1 MHERSQTWLQSKS
14 TLRNL
19 SLKKIFWTWPKLPFG
34 VFWCYLALTGQP
46 LCIGYLVR
54 FQVCLLNLGRGHNP
68 TGMIHQAAQDLPGWL
83 PYYGPL
89 NHISKTEEVNLSP
102 SRLKLLPPHK
112 NTPSDFLS
120 FPPSTRMFL
129 PGVLLD
135 FQKRSKI
142 SFAIVEDKGRCQ
154 KKTGK
159 CGNFS
164 QVGDPPPPPPCLGMT
179 CL

>member
-14 TLRNL
+14 TLRNI
-19 SLKKIFWTWPKLPFG
+19 SLNKIFWTWPKLPFG
-34 VFWCYLALTGQP
+34 VFWCYLVVTGQA

-129 PGVLLD
+129 ARCWIS
-135 FQKRSKI
+135 KRDNK
-142 SFAIVEDKGRCQ
+142 
-154 KKTGK
+154 
-159 CGNFS
+159 
-164 QVGDPPPPPPCLGMT
+164 
-179 CL
+179 